1 MMTEKFRAFW
11 LEETETGVTGAV
23 KEIETEDLPQ
33 GEVLVRVR
41 YSDVNYK
48 DGLASIKEG
57 RIVREYP
64 FIPGID
70 LAGEVVASEDSRF
83 AIGDQ
88 VLCTG
93 YGLGVSHFGG
103 YSEQARVPADWL
115 VKLPEGLTL
124 REAMILGTAGFTAGM
139 SVEAILNAGITPENG
154 PILVTGAS
162 GGVGSV
168 AVAILAKLGFE
179 VTASSGKEQEWEL
192 LKRLGASHTISR
204 EEAQT
209 PSKGPLGKGLWSAIV
224 DPVGGAGTGERLKA
238 IRYRG
243 VLALSGL
250 TGGGDFGT
258 SVHPFI
264 LRGVTLAGIDSVQC
278 PLSLRLEVWNKLATD
293 WKPESLFEQ
302 AVHEVSLEQLPKAF
316 DRILKGQAV
325 GRQLVKVSA
334 EK

>member
-1 MMTEKFRAFW
+1 MSEQFRAFW
-11 LEETETGVTGAV
+11 LEENDGKVSGSV
-23 KEIETEDLPQ
+23 KQIGTEDLPQ
-33 GEVLVRVR
+33 GEVLVRVH

-48 DGLASIKEG
+48 DGLASVKES

-70 LAGEVVASEDSRF
+70 LAGEVVASDDERF
-83 AIGDQ
+83 AAGDG

-103 YSEQARVPADWL
+103 YSELARVPADWL
-115 VKLPEGLTL
+115 IKLPESLTA
-124 REAMILGTAGFTAGM
+124 REAMIIGTAGFTAGM
-139 SVEAILNAGITPENG
+139 SVEAILGAGVTPADG
-154 PILVTGAS
+154 PVLVTGAT

-179 VTASSGKEQEWEL
+179 VTASSGKEREWEL
-192 LKRLGASHTISR
+192 LKKLGAAHTISR
-204 EEAQT
+204 EEAQA

-278 PLSLRLEVWNKLATD
+278 PLPLRLEIWNKLASD
-293 WKPESLFEQ
+293 WKPDAVFEQ
-302 AVHEVSLEQLPKAF
+302 AVSELGLEQLPDALS
-316 DRILKGQAV
+316 RILEGRAV
-325 GRQLVKVSA
+325 GRQLVRVGR
-334 EK
+334 

>member
-1 MMTEKFRAFW
+1 MTEKFRAFW
-11 LEETETGVTGAV
+11 LEESEGTVAGSVQSIGV
-23 KEIETEDLPQ
+23 EDLPE

-57 RIVREYP
+57 RIVRDYP
-64 FIPGID
+64 FIAGID
-70 LAGEVVASEDSRF
+70 LSGEVIASEDKRF
-83 AIGDQ
+83 AAGDQ

-115 VKLPEGLTL
+115 IKLPEGLSL

-139 SVEAILNAGITPENG
+139 SVEAILRAGITPESG
-154 PILVTGAS
+154 PVLVTGAS

-179 VTASSGKEQEWEL
+179 VTASSGKSHEWEL
-192 LKRLGASHTISR
+192 LKKLGAAHTISR

-209 PSKGPLGKGLWSAIV
+209 PSKGPLGKGNWAAIV
-224 DPVGGAGTGERLKA
+224 DPVGGAGTGERLKTLA
-238 IRYRG
+238 YRG

-278 PLSLRLEVWNKLATD
+278 PLPLRLDVWNKLATD
-293 WKPESLFEQ
+293 WKPDALFAQEQ
-302 AVHEVSLEQLPKAF
+302 AVRELPLEQLPEALS
-316 DRILKGQAV
+316 RILKGEAV
-325 GRQLVKVSA
+325 GRQLVRVSA
-334 EK
+334 E

>member
-1 MMTEKFRAFW
+1 MTETFRAFW
-11 LEETETGVTGAV
+11 LEESEGKVTGTL
-23 KEIETEDLPQ
+23 KSLTSENLPQ
-33 GEVLVRVR
+33 GEVLVRVQ

-57 RIVREYP
+57 RVVREYP

-70 LAGEVVASEDSRF
+70 LAGEVIASEDERF
-83 AIGDQ
+83 AAGDQ

-115 VKLPEGLTL
+115 IKLPQGLTP

-139 SVEAILNAGITPENG
+139 SVEAILGAGITPESG
-154 PILVTGAS
+154 PVLVTGAS

-179 VTASSGKEQEWEL
+179 VTASSGKPHEWDM

-204 EEAQT
+204 EEAQV
-209 PSKGPLGKGLWSAIV
+209 PSQGPLGKSAWAAIV
-224 DPVGGAGTGERLKA
+224 DPVGGAGAGERLKS

-278 PLSLRLEVWNKLATD
+278 PLPLRLEVWNKLAAD
-293 WKPESLFEQ
+293 WKPDAVFEYG
-302 AVHEVSLEQLPKAF
+302 VRELTLEQLPDAL
-316 DRILKGQAV
+316 DLILKGEAV
-325 GRQLVKVSA
+325 GRQLVRVSA
-334 EK
+334 E

>member
-1 MMTEKFRAFW
+1 MTEKFRAFW
-11 LEETETGVTGAV
+11 LEESDGKVTGTL
-23 KEIETEDLPQ
+23 KEIGTEDLPQ
-33 GEVLVRVR
+33 GEVRVRVH

-57 RIVREYP
+57 RVVREYP
-64 FIPGID
+64 FVPGID
-70 LAGEVVASEDSRF
+70 LAGEVISSEDERF
-83 AIGDQ
+83 APGDQ

-115 VKLPEGLTL
+115 IKLPEGLTL

-139 SVEAILNAGITPENG
+139 SVEAILSAGIQPESG
-154 PILVTGAS
+154 PVLVTGAS

-168 AVAILAKLGFE
+168 AVSILSKLGFE
-179 VTASSGKEQEWEL
+179 VTASSGKEQEWEM
-192 LKRLGASHTISR
+192 LKRLGAAHTISR
-204 EEAQT
+204 EEAQA
-209 PSKGPLGKGLWSAIV
+209 SSAGPLGKSLWAAIV
-224 DPVGGAGTGERLKA
+224 DPVGGAGTGERLKN

-278 PLSLRLEVWNKLATD
+278 PLPLRLDVWNKLAAE
-293 WKPESLFEQ
+293 WKPETVFRHG
-302 AVHEVSLEQLPKAF
+302 VHELELDQVPDALA
-316 DRILKGQAV
+316 RILKGEAV

-334 EK
+334 E

>member
-1 MMTEKFRAFW
+1 MTETFRAFW
-11 LEETETGVTGAV
+11 LEESEGKVTGTL
-23 KEIETEDLPQ
+23 KSLTSEDLPQ
-33 GEVLVRVR
+33 GEVLVRVQ

-57 RIVREYP
+57 RVVREYP

-70 LAGEVVASEDSRF
+70 LAGKVIASEDARF
-83 AIGDQ
+83 AAGDQ

-115 VKLPEGLTL
+115 IKLPQGLTP

-139 SVEAILNAGITPENG
+139 SVEAILSAGITPESG
-154 PILVTGAS
+154 PVLVTGAS

-179 VTASSGKEQEWEL
+179 VTASSGKPHEWDM
-192 LKRLGASHTISR
+192 LKRLGASHTVSR
-204 EEAQT
+204 EEAQA
-209 PSKGPLGKGLWSAIV
+209 PSHGPLGKSVWAAVV
-224 DPVGGAGTGERLKA
+224 DPVGGAGTGERLKS

-278 PLSLRLEVWNKLATD
+278 PLPLRLEVWNKLASD
-293 WKPESLFEQ
+293 WKPHTVFEHG
-302 AVHEVSLEQLPKAF
+302 VRELTLEQLPGAL
-316 DRILKGQAV
+316 DLILKGEAV
-325 GRQLVKVSA
+325 GRQLVRVSA
-334 EK
+334 E

>member
-1 MMTEKFRAFW
+1 MTEKFRAYW
-11 LEETETGVTGAV
+11 LEESEGAVTGSL
-23 KEIETEDLPQ
+23 KEIETDHLPQ
-33 GEVLVRVR
+33 GEVLIRVH

-57 RIVREYP
+57 RVVREYP

-70 LAGEVVASEDSRF
+70 LAGEVISSEDQRF
-83 AIGDQ
+83 AVGDN

-115 VKLPEGLTL
+115 IKLPEGLTT
-124 REAMILGTAGFTAGM
+124 REAMVLGTAGFTAGM
-139 SVEAILNAGITPENG
+139 SVEAILSAGVTPESG
-154 PILVTGAS
+154 PVLVTGAS

-168 AVAILAKLGFE
+168 AVAILSKLGFE

-192 LKRLGASHTISR
+192 LKKLGAAHTISR
-204 EEAQT
+204 EEAQN
-209 PSKGPLGKGLWSAIV
+209 PSKGPLGKSLWVAIV

-250 TGGGDFGT
+250 TGGGDFAT

-264 LRGVTLAGIDSVQC
+264 LRGVTLAGIDSVEC
-278 PLSLRLEVWNKLATD
+278 PRPLRLDIWNKLAGE
-293 WKPESLFEQ
+293 WKPDAVFQQ
-302 AVHEVSLEQLPKAF
+302 AVHELPLEQLPEALA
-316 DRILKGQAV
+316 RILKGKAV
-325 GRQLVKVSA
+325 GRQLVRISA
-334 EK
+334 E

>member
-1 MMTEKFRAFW
+1 MTEKFRAFW
-11 LEETETGVTGAV
+11 LEESEGKVTGSI
-23 KEIETEDLPQ
+23 KEIGTEDLPQ
-33 GEVLVRVR
+33 GEVLIRVR

-57 RIVREYP
+57 RVVREYP
-64 FIPGID
+64 FVPGID
-70 LAGEVVASEDSRF
+70 LAGEVIASEDSRF
-83 AIGDQ
+83 AAGDQ

-115 VKLPEGLTL
+115 IKLPQGLSA

-139 SVEAILNAGITPENG
+139 SVEAILRAGITPDSG
-154 PILVTGAS
+154 PVLVTGAS

-192 LKRLGASHTISR
+192 LKKLGAARTVSR
-204 EEAQT
+204 EEAQA
-209 PSKGPLGKGLWSAIV
+209 PSKGPLGKGTWAAIV
-224 DPVGGAGTGERLKA
+224 DPVGGAGTGERLKTIA
-238 IRYRG
+238 YRG

-278 PLSLRLEVWNKLATD
+278 PVPLRLDVWKKLAGE
-293 WKPESLFEQ
+293 WKPDAVFEQ
-302 AVHEVSLEQLPKAF
+302 AVHELTLEQLPDALS
-316 DRILKGQAV
+316 RILKGQAV
-325 GRQLVKVSA
+325 GRQLVKVSEA
-334 EK
+334 